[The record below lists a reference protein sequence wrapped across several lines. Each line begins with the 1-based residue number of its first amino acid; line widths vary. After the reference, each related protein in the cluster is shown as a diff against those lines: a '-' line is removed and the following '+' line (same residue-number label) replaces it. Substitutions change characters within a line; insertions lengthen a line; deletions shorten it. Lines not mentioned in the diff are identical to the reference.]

1 MDTYSTDR
9 MRLLP
14 AVMVAAALMLTLKV
28 TAVITGT
35 SPLVTEV
42 AAASEEDEAG
52 EAEAEDGKDGEDGKD
67 ETAED
72 DGTGRPAVN
81 LATRPEK
88 SERQSADV
96 LQALAERRKA
106 LDARENDVAIREK
119 LLAAAEARID
129 EKITELKSL
138 KGQIDTV
145 FKAEETEGDAK
156 YDSLVKVYENMKP
169 KDAAA
174 VFERL
179 DMTVLLELLGRMNE
193 RKLAAIMAAMDPER
207 AQAVTVELATANEDR
222 MMAVPIPGGE
232 APLGLQELEPIMPG
246 NAG

>member
-52 EAEAEDGKDGEDGKD
+52 EAEAEDGKDGKD
-67 ETAED
+67 ETAEAED

-106 LDARENDVAIREK
+106 LDVRENDVAIREK

-222 MMAVPIPGGE
+222 MLAVPIPGGE